1 MKNSMAILFLVAAL
15 GFWPRESMSAEIIML
30 GNPGIKDVMAVLS
43 PDFERI
49 NGKTVKPKYGLFIQ
63 LKPIIDAN
71 DFDVIV
77 TTGEVA
83 DYVVAQAK
91 INGELIDVAQ
101 VGIGVAIKTGAAK
114 PDISTTEFF
123 KQTLLRAK
131 SISYTSGSTA
141 GDYLAKLMERLG
153 IADQVK
159 RKVKLLGGGGQNPK
173 AVADGDVELGISLI
187 SDIKPYIGKGVDLLG
202 PLPPELQYYIV
213 ERAGVSKK
221 AKDPQAAK
229 ELIDFLRSATGQTA
243 FRDQGLEP
251 IP

>member
-1 MKNSMAILFLVAAL
+1 MKNLKAILFLAAAL
-15 GFWPRESMSAEIIML
+15 GLWPRESMSAEIIML
-30 GNPGIKDVMAVLS
+30 GNPGMKDVMAVLA
-43 PDFERI
+43 PDFARI
-49 NGKTVKPKYGLFIQ
+49 YGNTVKPEYGFFKQ

-83 DYVVAQAK
+83 DYVAAQAK
-91 INGELIDVAQ
+91 IAAQLIDVAQ
-101 VGIGVAIKTGAAK
+101 VGIGVAIKTGAPK
-114 PDISTTEFF
+114 PDISTTDSF

-141 GDYLAKLMERLG
+141 GDYLVKLMERLG

-159 RKVKLLGGGGQNPK
+159 PKVKLLGGGGQNPK

-213 ERAGVSKK
+213 ERAGVGKN

-229 ELIDFLRSATGQTA
+229 ELIDFLRSPTGQAA
-243 FRDQGLEP
+243 FRDQGLDP